1 MLLVTCPSVLPEDT
15 VDDEVQ
21 GTQDIGTETLATCQ
35 GLRTAIARPV
45 WVRVLRHRCLLDF
58 DEPYLSNTEHDTMP
72 SNGTIHACG
81 YCSALSC
88 LSPGAKPN
96 AGAQARLEA
105 EATQERSNCLG
116 CQGCLVYFLVLNLL
130 CLPGRPMLQHGI
142 EHRQQFMH
150 TRGESDFFDFP
161 CSE

>member
-1 MLLVTCPSVLPEDT
+1 MQDPRARALEQLFFAEWRCTLYGILREQKKSAR
-15 VDDEVQ
+15 VQ
-21 GTQDIGTETLATCQ
+21 
-35 GLRTAIARPV
+35 
-45 WVRVLRHRCLLDF
+45 
-58 DEPYLSNTEHDTMP
+58 
-72 SNGTIHACG
+72 
-81 YCSALSC
+81 
-88 LSPGAKPN
+88 AKRRRSR
-96 AGAQARLEA
+96 Q
-105 EATQERSNCLG
+105 RSNCLG